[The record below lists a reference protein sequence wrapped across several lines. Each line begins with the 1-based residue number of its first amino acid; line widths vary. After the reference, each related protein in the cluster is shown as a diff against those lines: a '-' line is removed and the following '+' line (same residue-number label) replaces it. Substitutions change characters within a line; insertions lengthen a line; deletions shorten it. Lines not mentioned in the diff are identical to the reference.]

1 MIPLLLLG
9 LGAAGWV
16 AVVQWEQWR
25 TVTFVIPADT
35 AAGQNS
41 VAFPDE
47 IMLTVGLKDT
57 IVIENQ
63 DDELHL
69 FGPFVVAPRSTV
81 TKQFKMPV
89 IYQGACTFHQDRQM
103 TLVVEPA
110 PWDRWW
116 GNE

>member
-1 MIPLLLLG
+1 LLG